1 MKKNLTIIIVLLIA
15 VALIYIGY
23 VVLEEQK
30 DYYTQIDNTKVSE
43 LKDSDDDMK
52 YEYKLVAYD
61 KNGHKKEF
69 KFKTVRI
76 LKDSAYLKLD
86 TMFIIGV
93 RKWAEVQYDELP
105 EKVQEKYARMD

>member
-1 MKKNLTIIIVLLIA
+1 MKKYLTIIIVLLIV

-23 VVLEEQK
+23 VILEEQK

-52 YEYKLVAYD
+52 YVYKLACYD

-76 LKDSAYLKLD
+76 LKDKAFLKLD
-86 TMFIIGV
+86 TMFIVGV
-93 RKWAEVQYDELP
+93 RSWAEVEYNELP